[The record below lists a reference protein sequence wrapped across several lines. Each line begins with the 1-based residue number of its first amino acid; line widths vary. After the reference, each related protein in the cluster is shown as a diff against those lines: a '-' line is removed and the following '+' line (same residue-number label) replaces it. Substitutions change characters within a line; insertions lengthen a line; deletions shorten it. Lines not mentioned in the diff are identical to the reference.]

1 MSTHEVTLLRKET
14 VARDTLAVAFNKPA
28 GFSFKPGQ
36 AVDLTLIDPPE
47 TDAKGNR
54 RAFSIVSAPHEDEI
68 VLATRVRDS
77 AFKRVLQGLA
87 VGARAQLDGPF
98 GSLLLHG
105 DRSRPAIFLAGGIG
119 VTPFISILRHAAHQ
133 AAPRVIKLL
142 CSNRQREDAPF
153 FEELQQL
160 ASAQRGWFQLVPTM
174 TQPAVNGHARQG
186 RTGLIDASLVNSVI
200 VPPSRPVFYVVGP
213 PAMVAAMRE
222 MLGRMGIS
230 DDDIRSE
237 DFSGY

>member
-1 MSTHEVTLLRKET
+1 MSTYEVKLLRRDA
-14 VARDTLAVAFNKPA
+14 VARDTLAVAFTKPA
-28 GFSFKPGQ
+28 GFTFKPGQ
-36 AVDLTLIDPPE
+36 AIDLTLIEPPA

-54 RAFSIVSAPHEDEI
+54 RAFSIVSAPHEGEI

-87 VGARAQLDGPF
+87 IGAPAQLDGPF

-119 VTPFISILRHAAHQ
+119 ITPFVSILRHAVHD

-142 CSNRQREDAPF
+142 YSNRQPGDAPF
-153 FEELQQL
+153 LQELQQL
-160 ASAQRGWFQLVPTM
+160 AGAQRGWFQLVPTM
-174 TQPAVNGHARQG
+174 TERGINGHAWQG

-222 MLGRMGIS
+222 MLGRMGIA

-237 DFSGY
+237 DFAGY